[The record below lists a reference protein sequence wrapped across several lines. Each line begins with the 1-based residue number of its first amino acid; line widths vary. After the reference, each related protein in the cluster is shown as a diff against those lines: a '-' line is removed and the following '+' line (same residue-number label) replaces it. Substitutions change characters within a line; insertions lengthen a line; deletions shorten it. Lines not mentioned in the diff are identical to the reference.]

1 MSPCIIYIHIYVYIY
16 IYIYICIYNIY
27 VYIYIYICMYMLH
40 IYNRQNNIYNRIF
53 DVKYSCCG
61 YALVVYLGLQLS
73 MIDVF
78 ILSVEQMATTKEF
91 ITHHLVLDLNHLQ
104 WACEDL

>member
-1 MSPCIIYIHIYVYIY
+1 
-16 IYIYICIYNIY
+16 
-27 VYIYIYICMYMLH
+27 MYMLH

-61 YALVVYLGLQLS
+61 LVVYLGLQLS

-78 ILSVEQMATTKEF
+78 ILNVEQIATTKEF
-91 ITHHLVLDLNHLQ
+91 ITYHLVLDWNHPHRV
-104 WACEDL
+104 CEDLWYKNYFAFSRWT